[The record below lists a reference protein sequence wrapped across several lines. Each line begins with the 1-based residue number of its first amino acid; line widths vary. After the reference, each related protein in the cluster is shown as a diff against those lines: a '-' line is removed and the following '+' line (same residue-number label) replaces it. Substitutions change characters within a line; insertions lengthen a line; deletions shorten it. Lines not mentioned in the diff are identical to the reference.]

1 MAQTHQSPATILIYT
16 YADVVGDGFVKL
28 GFLRD
33 LRARFPHAHITWC
46 SGVLPTVYAGVL
58 KSLTTGYLDEVIS
71 AAGIGTGVGELF
83 SLKRPL
89 EGRHFDL
96 VICTDRGVV
105 RALCARRIRHGL
117 FISAAASYRL
127 SDRRPPKG
135 TTRPAHLADYL
146 SSLLDLVTPRP
157 ETTPKAGVKVP
168 EDFRAAARAQL
179 TEGPTYV
186 GISPGAGE
194 KARIWPLPGFIAVA
208 RHQVAQGRVPVFFL
222 GPDEK
227 DLLDPLKAAVPEA
240 RFPEWEGKAGDPR
253 GPIFVVALAQLLSAA
268 VANDSGTGHMLAA
281 GGTPLVSLYSK
292 HDPRKYS
299 PRSPRQLHIDSHDY
313 GGDDPS
319 LIPTK
324 CVIDAIESLLAP
336 R

>member
-105 RALCARRIRHGL
+105 RASVRAGYATAFSFPPLPVTASPTGVPPRARRAPHIWLITCRRC
-117 FISAAASYRL
+117 STL
-127 SDRRPPKG
+127 SHPARKQRP
-135 TTRPAHLADYL
+135 RPALRCRKIFA
-146 SSLLDLVTPRP
+146 
-157 ETTPKAGVKVP
+157 
-168 EDFRAAARAQL
+168 
-179 TEGPTYV
+179 
-186 GISPGAGE
+186 
-194 KARIWPLPGFIAVA
+194 LPPA
-208 RHQVAQGRVPVFFL
+208 H
-222 GPDEK
+222 
-227 DLLDPLKAAVPEA
+227 
-240 RFPEWEGKAGDPR
+240 
-253 GPIFVVALAQLLSAA
+253 S
-268 VANDSGTGHMLAA
+268 
-281 GGTPLVSLYSK
+281 
-292 HDPRKYS
+292 
-299 PRSPRQLHIDSHDY
+299 
-313 GGDDPS
+313 
-319 LIPTK
+319 
-324 CVIDAIESLLAP
+324 
-336 R
+336 